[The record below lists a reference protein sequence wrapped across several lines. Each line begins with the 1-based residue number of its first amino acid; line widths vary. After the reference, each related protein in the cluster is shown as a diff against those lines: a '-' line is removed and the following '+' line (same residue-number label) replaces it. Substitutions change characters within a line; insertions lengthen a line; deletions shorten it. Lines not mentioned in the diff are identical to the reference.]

1 MINNQTDKGV
11 LFIISA
17 PSGAGKTTL
26 CRYVRERFTD
36 MVYSI
41 SYTTRALRPGDV
53 EGADYYFITK
63 DEFERGILN
72 SQWAEWAEV
81 HGNYYGTSATFL
93 DRILNKGGKVLLDI
107 DVQGSQQILKCH
119 PQAVTIF
126 IMPPSLDELRS
137 RLQNRASDSPE
148 IIAKRIKNAIL
159 EMEMRHQ
166 YRHII
171 VNDRLND
178 AVERLL
184 SVIERYYTDTISVFP
199 R

>member
-1 MINNQTDKGV
+1 MTMIKPQTDKGI

-26 CRYVRERFTD
+26 CRYVREHFTD

-41 SYTTRALRPGDV
+41 SYTTRAPRSGER
-53 EGADYYFITK
+53 EGADYHFITRDK
-63 DEFERGILN
+63 FERGIRS
-72 SQWAEWAEV
+72 SQWAEWAKV
-81 HGNYYGTSATFL
+81 HDNYYGTSATFL
-93 DRILNKGGKVLLDI
+93 DRILDKEGKVLLDI
-107 DVQGSQQILKCH
+107 DVQGAQQILKYH

-126 IMPPSLDELRS
+126 IMPPSLDELRN

-148 IIAKRIKNAIL
+148 TIAKRIENAIL

-178 AVERLL
+178 AVKQLL
-184 SVIERYYTDTISVFP
+184 SVIGGYYADF
-199 R
+199 